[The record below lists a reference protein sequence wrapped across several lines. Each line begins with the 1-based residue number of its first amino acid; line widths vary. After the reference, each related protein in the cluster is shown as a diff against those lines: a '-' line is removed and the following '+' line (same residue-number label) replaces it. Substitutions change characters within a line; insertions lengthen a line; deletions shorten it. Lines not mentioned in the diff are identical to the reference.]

1 MLAQSQPAVLLPS
14 GAMALVFTDVEGSTE
29 LWQIDEELFE
39 QALLR
44 HDQIV
49 RSALAAA
56 EEGYEVKHTGDGF
69 FLVFADAAVAA
80 GFCIDIQTQL
90 LAETWPRE
98 LGRLRTR
105 IGLHYGRARLVA
117 DDYRGPAVNLAAR
130 ICNACSGGQILISGQ
145 ARDQL
150 QRSLTLMDRLR
161 PMGAY
166 HLPGVAD
173 AVELYEL
180 VCEASDDFDFRPLSP
195 QPSGARAS
203 RQSPPPSTEP
213 ESLDSTGFTDADDE
227 QRWQRVKVALRQADN
242 VTAIE
247 ELTVLHDRHPADP
260 RVLTTLGVAY
270 GIEQLYEQAEHCL
283 KLATELD
290 PSHASAWFNLARV
303 YGKMGQRDRIAFAI
317 QRALEAD
324 PHHPKA
330 RQVAAKYGIE
340 IPES

>member
-1 MLAQSQPAVLLPS
+1 VAQSQPVGSLPS

-44 HDQIV
+44 HDLLV
-49 RSALAAA
+49 RETLAAA
-56 EEGYEVKHTGDGF
+56 EGGIEVKHTGDGF
-69 FLVFADAAVAA
+69 FLAFRDTPVAA
-80 GFCIDIQTQL
+80 GFCIDLQTKL
-90 LAETWPRE
+90 LQQEWPRE
-98 LGRLRTR
+98 LGPVRTR
-105 IGLHYGRARLVA
+105 IGLHYGRARVVGE
-117 DDYRGPAVNLAAR
+117 DYRGPAVNLAAR
-130 ICNACSGGQILISGQ
+130 ICNASSGGQILISGQ
-145 ARDQL
+145 AKEQL
-150 QRSLTLMDRLR
+150 PRTSGLLDRLR

-180 VCEASDDFDFRPLSP
+180 ACSAADEFDFRPLSP
-195 QPSGARAS
+195 QPSGAPVTPHAPSPSPSSALERDGFAS
-203 RQSPPPSTEP
+203 E
-213 ESLDSTGFTDADDE
+213 DDE
-227 QRWQRVKVALRQADN
+227 QRWQRVKLALRQADN

-247 ELTVLHDRHPADP
+247 ELAVLHDRHPEDP

-270 GIEQLYEQAEHCL
+270 GIERLYEQAEHCL
-283 KLATELD
+283 KLATELAPD
-290 PSHASAWFNLARV
+290 HAAAWFNLARV
-303 YGKMGQRDRIAFAI
+303 YGKMGHRDRIAHAI

-340 IPES
+340 LPES